1 VAADDRGARQ
11 REWVDTWRAAVRAS
25 GSAVALVE
33 LPETGILE
41 LSAAAAALLGPTT
54 ADGIGLDYL
63 AVVERPEEAQ
73 HNVWRVT
80 MGVVDAIHARR
91 QFRRPDGSTMDL
103 PTCGRA
109 IRSGDG
115 GDLGLWVAGA
125 AATKDPSPGPD
136 QILAE
141 NGGGARADGAGRS
154 PPRVTLDGRWRVER
168 IDTHGDE
175 VLGYHPVDLVGTSL
189 IALVHPDDLAVLL
202 LAFARVTT
210 GLKVTGRLRLCH
222 RDGTWHSVA
231 VVVSSLDGDGPLFF
245 SLALTDV
252 ETSPALNG
260 SRAGQLEHHLRRIAL
275 ELQAAGVVLGPIE
288 DDGFGVTATM
298 SGLSARQQEVL
309 SRLLRG
315 ERVPRIAKAMYL
327 SQSTV
332 RNHLSVIFRK
342 AGVHSQEALLA
353 QLRRRALVDPSTR
366 E

>member
-1 VAADDRGARQ
+1 
-11 REWVDTWRAAVRAS
+11 
-25 GSAVALVE
+25 VALVE

-63 AVVERPEEAQ
+63 AVVVERPEEAQ
-73 HNVWRVT
+73 HDARRVT

-91 QFRRPDGSTMDL
+91 QFRRPDGSTIDL

-136 QILAE
+136 LLAE
-141 NGGGARADGAGRS
+141 GGRGPTADGADRS
-154 PPRVTLDGRWRVER
+154 SSRVTLDGRWRVEG
-168 IDTHGDE
+168 IDTDDDE
-175 VLGYHPVDLVGTSL
+175 VLGYRPVDLVGTSL

-210 GLKVTGRLRLCH
+210 GIGVSERLRLCC

-260 SRAGQLEHHLRRIAL
+260 SRVGQLEHHLRRIAL

-353 QLRRRALVDPSTR
+353 QLRHRALVDPSTR